1 MPPKTTF
8 TKEVVLDASLQ
19 VLKNEGIQGISARNI
34 AKQLQSSTAPVYSCF
49 SNIDE
54 LKSALLDQAFATMLT
69 YLSVNYTTRAFLNL
83 GIGFVLF
90 AGKEKELFRSLFLS
104 GGNAKSYHDR
114 YIELVKAEM
123 RIDLRF
129 TIISDDEKFALLE
142 RMWVS
147 TFGLASMVCN
157 EVMPAKSQ
165 EDVMRM
171 LTDLGNPLA
180 NEVLQK
186 RRNELNKRV

>member
-8 TKEVVLDASLQ
+8 TKEVVLEASLQ
-19 VLKNEGIQGISARNI
+19 VLKHEGIQGVSARTI

-49 SNIDE
+49 ANIDE
-54 LKSALLDQAFATMLT
+54 LKTALLDQAFSTMLT
-69 YLSVNYTTRAFLNL
+69 YLTVNYTTRAFLNL

-90 AGKEKELFRSLFLS
+90 AGNEKELFRSLFLS

-123 RIDLRF
+123 RVDLRF

-157 EVMPAKSQ
+157 EVLPAKSQ
-165 EDVMRM
+165 DDVMRM